1 MKNYIKLILVFLFVV
16 ILSTQGLAQM
26 FRIPYYGKNKIMYE
40 RFAWNHYKTE
50 HFDFHYYSE
59 DIKTLEKIAALAESA
74 YLRLSRDLKHELSAT
89 IPILFYSSTTD
100 YEQTNLFNSA
110 GTLGAADPV
119 LYRIILQ
126 GDMPID
132 ELQDLFEHEVTHI
145 FEYDL
150 LWGSPGGALYAV
162 SQPPLWI
169 IEGFAEYNTQNW
181 STWSEIIVRDAVL
194 NDRMPMFTQAGTLIS
209 QFPSPRPLAYD
220 FGHAIYDY
228 IEHTYGREG
237 ITELWQSMKNS
248 PMIGRINPIKRVFK
262 QTPKEFN
269 HSFKKYLRARFKD
282 YLTRENPEDYSNAIG
297 PEFPLNP
304 FYFSFSHTL
313 SPSGDIVAILTQNLK
328 ERDMDILFVSTKDG
342 SVIKNITRGYTIQY
356 EYITLEIDPSN
367 GSVVAWS
374 PDGDKIAFFGRA
386 AQKHSLFIL
395 DALTGKTLSKI
406 KIPYD
411 QPTAPVFLSDSNE
424 LFFTGFHDGNRDI
437 FKIHLETENVL
448 HMTSDDLFEKAPAV
462 SPDGKKVAY
471 TIRLD
476 TYDKLFLSPVDDFSK
491 KTQLT
496 FGRGNTTSPSFSP
509 DGKKLY
515 FSGDMRGA
523 FNVYSLDLENGE
535 LMVYTDVRTGNFQPA
550 AIPNSDGEIIFS
562 SFNKGAFQVFKS
574 KLEGEVEKTISFVE
588 IESEEEF
595 KRFEPIVTVD
605 INKDEIKV
613 YKGLGKLYLT
623 SRPPIDAI
631 LSTDGSIYGGS
642 AVSFSDLMGDHIFSL
657 QAYQVRN
664 FRSYS
669 FAYTNMKSRLQYQ
682 ASAYQYTL
690 FYYPPYAY
698 YDPTLYQFLSYR
710 DAIATRKITGI
721 SVAAFYP
728 FNRYYRVEGSFG
740 FMNFDEDHFD
750 PYLTQQLLNQGG
762 GFQGFLSGNSLS
774 ASFSLTGET
783 TRFFQVGPLAGH
795 TFKITLGQALPAGK
809 QFIQNTT
816 LQLDVRKY
824 LNIGPNALF
833 AARFVGFASRGKT
846 PYIFYFGGNN
856 EIRSERYYSII
867 CNEGWYANLEF
878 RFPVFNSATTPIGQ
892 IGPIRGTLFFDVA
905 RTKLKGFPA
914 KMFRFDADN
923 PFNPLVQF
931 DAVGS
936 YGFGFQFFFLG
947 FPIHIDFV
955 KRIEILDMGHP
966 FQFTEFKD
974 RFGDLLDVG
983 KLKAKLWI
991 GFDF

>member
-1 MKNYIKLILVFLFVV
+1 MKNYIKLIFVFLFVV
-16 ILSTQGLAQM
+16 VLSTQGLAQM
-26 FRIPYYGKNKIMYE
+26 MRIPYYGKNKIMYK
-40 RFAWNHYKTE
+40 RFDWNHYKTE

-74 YLRLSRDLKHELSAT
+74 YSRLSRDLKHELSAT
-89 IPILFYSSTTD
+89 VPILFYSSTTD

-194 NDRMPMFTQAGTLIS
+194 SDRMPMFTQAGTLFS

-248 PMIGRINPIKRVFK
+248 PMIGRINPIKRVFN
-262 QTPKEFN
+262 QTLKEFN

-304 FYFSFSHTL
+304 FYFSFSHAL
-313 SPSGDIVAILTQNLK
+313 SPSGDIVAILTQNLI
-328 ERDMDILFVSTKDG
+328 ERDLDILFVSTKDG

-356 EYITLEIDPSN
+356 EYIRLEIDPTN

-386 AQKHSLFIL
+386 AQKYSLFIL

-424 LFFTGFHDGNRDI
+424 LLFTGFHNGNHDI
-437 FKIHLETENVL
+437 FKIHLETENIL

-462 SPDGKKVAY
+462 SPDGKTVAY

-496 FGRGNTTSPSFSP
+496 FGRGNTTSPSFTP

-550 AIPNSDGEIIFS
+550 AIPNSNDEIIFS

-595 KRFEPIVTVD
+595 KRFEPIVSVE

-613 YKGLGKLYLT
+613 YKGLGKLYMV

-642 AVSFSDLMGDHIFSL
+642 AVSFSDLMGDYNFSL

-664 FRSYS
+664 FRSYY

-690 FYYPPYAY
+690 FYYPPYSY

-728 FNRYYRVEGSFG
+728 FNRYYRLEGSFG
-740 FMNFDEDHFD
+740 FMNYDEDFFD
-750 PYLTQQLLNQGG
+750 PYMTQQLMAQGG
-762 GFQGFLSGNSLS
+762 GFGGFLSGNSLS
-774 ASFSLTGET
+774 ASFSITGET

-795 TFKITLGQALPAGK
+795 TFKISLGQALPVGD

-824 LNIGPNALF
+824 LNLGPNALF
-833 AARFVGFASRGKT
+833 AARFFGFASRGKN

-856 EIRSERYYSII
+856 EIRTVYYFSQIG
-867 CNEGWYANLEF
+867 NEGWYANLEF

-892 IGPIRGTLFFDVA
+892 IGPIRGTLFLDMG
-905 RTKLKGFPA
+905 RTKLKGWPA
-914 KMFRFDADN
+914 KMFRYDGEN
-923 PFNPLVQF
+923 PFAPLVEF

-947 FPIHIDFV
+947 FPIHLDFV
-955 KRIEILDMGHP
+955 KRFEIPDMGHP
-966 FQFTEFKD
+966 FQFN
-974 RFGDLLDVG
+974 DLRGLDIG
-983 KLKAKLWI
+983 NLKAKLWI